1 MRDRL
6 IELIK
11 ETRCE
16 KDCDGFQ
23 NIETCKACTAYE
35 KHAKSADHLLANGV
49 IVLPCK
55 VGDKVYIKNREITID
70 EVFLGEELLFST
82 YFDCDWVME
91 NIGCEDCPFADWEQS
106 YEGEWDCRTRGWFSF
121 AEKDI
126 GKTVFLTR
134 EEAER
139 ALKGG
144 NDDSCGKEI
153 KKCTGKRCPMQ
164 VGYDVRSCKDK
175 ECIYRTEGGVE

>member
-1 MRDRL
+1 MKDKLQSL
-6 IELIK
+6 IDTFFSSIDIDKFYSQNQK
-11 ETRCE
+11 E
-16 KDCDGFQ
+16 KL
-23 NIETCKACTAYE
+23 
-35 KHAKSADHLLANGV
+35 ADWLRENGV
-49 IVLPCK
+49 IVPPCK
-55 VGDKVYIKNREITID
+55 VGDTVYIKNHEITIN

-106 YEGEWDCRTRGWFSF
+106 YEGEWDCRSRGWFSF

-134 EEAER
+134 EEAEQ

-144 NDDSCGKEI
+144 AE
-153 KKCTGKRCPMQ
+153 
-164 VGYDVRSCKDK
+164 
-175 ECIYRTEGGVE
+175 

>member
-6 IELIK
+6 VELISNSS
-11 ETRCE
+11 
-16 KDCDGFQ
+16 KDFYGQ
-23 NIETCKACTAYE
+23 KPWYE
-35 KHAKSADHLLANGV
+35 HLADYLLANGV
-49 IVLPCK
+49 IVPPCK
-55 VGDKVYIKNREITID
+55 VGDKVYINNHEITIN
-70 EVFLGEELLFST
+70 EVFLGEELLLST

-126 GKTVFLTR
+126 GKTVFLTK
-134 EEAER
+134 EEAEQ

-144 NDDSCGKEI
+144 AE
-153 KKCTGKRCPMQ
+153 
-164 VGYDVRSCKDK
+164 
-175 ECIYRTEGGVE
+175 

>member
-1 MRDRL
+1 MKDKLQSL
-6 IELIK
+6 IDTFFSSIDIDKFYSQNQK
-11 ETRCE
+11 E
-16 KDCDGFQ
+16 KL
-23 NIETCKACTAYE
+23 
-35 KHAKSADHLLANGV
+35 ADWLRENGV
-49 IVLPCK
+49 IVPPCK
-55 VGDKVYIKNREITID
+55 VGDTVYIKNHEITIN

-106 YEGEWDCRTRGWFSF
+106 YEGEWDCRSRGWFSF

-134 EEAER
+134 EEAEQ

-144 NDDSCGKEI
+144 AE
-153 KKCTGKRCPMQ
+153 R
-164 VGYDVRSCKDK
+164 
-175 ECIYRTEGGVE
+175 